1 MDQGISDSVIVV
13 IKLRAYED
21 MATYPRTKLIEIDA
35 SQGEGPNMLIWKL
48 KH

>member
-21 MATYPRTKLIEIDA
+21 VVTHWRIKLIERDE
-35 SQGEGPNMLIWKL
+35 SRGKGPNMLTCEL
-48 KH
+48 